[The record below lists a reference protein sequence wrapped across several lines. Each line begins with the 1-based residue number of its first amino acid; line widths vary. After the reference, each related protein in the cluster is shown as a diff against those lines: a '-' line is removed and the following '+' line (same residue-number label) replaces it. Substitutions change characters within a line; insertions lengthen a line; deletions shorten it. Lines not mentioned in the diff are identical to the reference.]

1 MSLSYQQ
8 MQTALRTKLLT
19 LEVCTT
25 GSVSLSATATGYAR
39 TSGSFLSDGFM
50 VGMEVTGT
58 GFTTAA
64 NNAAK
69 TLTGVTALT
78 LTCSG
83 TVAETAAAAR
93 TIKVVLPATRGWEN
107 IEVTPTT
114 GEPYVV
120 EQLLPG
126 GTTQF
131 SAGVGG
137 WMEAQLLYSVQVHV
151 PQKVGI
157 GAANGYADALITL
170 FTPRTA
176 MTLTNGDTLRVRA
189 DTGPYRGQLLSRDPG
204 WATVPVTVPLR
215 LYTTNPA

>member
-1 MSLSYQQ
+1 MAISWQQ

-39 TSGSFLSDGFM
+39 TTGSFITDGFTP
-50 VGMEVTGT
+50 GMEVTGT
-58 GFTTAA
+58 GFSATA
-64 NNAAK
+64 NNTAR

-83 TVAETAAAAR
+83 TVAETAGTR
-93 TIKVVLPATRGWEN
+93 TLKVVLPGDRAWEN
-107 IEVTPTT
+107 VEFTPTA
-114 GEPYVV
+114 GRPFIV
-120 EQLLPG
+120 EQLVPG
-126 GTTQF
+126 STTQF
-131 SAGVGG
+131 TAGANG
-137 WMEAQLLYSVQVHV
+137 WMEAQVLYSVQVHV

-157 GAANGYADALITL
+157 GAANGYADALATL
-170 FTPRTA
+170 FSPRTT

-189 DTGPYRGQLLSRDPG
+189 DTGPYRGQLISRDPG
-204 WATVPVTVPLR
+204 WATVPITVPLR